1 MMKEIL
7 KKIKITIFNFIVA
20 FEIMTNKVL
29 AASKINIDT
38 GKFKP
43 NSGGA
48 TGASKLLSMGRIIV
62 GILQAIGSVVSV
74 VVLIII
80 AIKYM
85 LGSVE
90 EKVEYKETMKP
101 YIIGC
106 ALLFSISNIVGI
118 IYNFAVNM

>member
-1 MMKEIL
+1 MRKEIL
-7 KKIKITIFNFIVA
+7 RKIKITIFNFIVA

-29 AASKINIDT
+29 AAAKINIDT

-90 EKVEYKETMKP
+90 EKAEYKETMKP